1 MNYCPKCGNK
11 INDGDKFCSNCGY
24 KVEVVIERNDDYYSN
39 NYIKNRVSNT
49 PSGASKTAFIL
60 SIIGIVLFLIEIFII
75 GFADEMFPA
84 SIFILFFMLDCALA
98 IASLATAIPGFV
110 SARKNNIKSKI
121 VIAAFVLSIILI
133 SMVMFLY
140 ICLPSGE

>member
-60 SIIGIVLFLIEIFII
+60 SITTSTLYPQLLQNLS
-75 GFADEMFPA
+75 P
-84 SIFILFFMLDCALA
+84 SFILFPHF
-98 IASLATAIPGFV
+98 GQ
-110 SARKNNIKSKI
+110 
-121 VIAAFVLSIILI
+121 
-133 SMVMFLY
+133 
-140 ICLPSGE
+140 